1 MTLPEKDTIISILLP
16 SLRGG
21 GAERVMLNIAN
32 TLATARY
39 DVDLALVQATGPYLA
54 DVNQNVAIV
63 DLGSHRSSTAI
74 PSLIRYL
81 RHRRPSTLICSL
93 PHISVIGLIA
103 KYLSMTNAKLIIV
116 EHNTISQTVSNAA
129 SRRTKFLPTLM
140 RLLYPH
146 SDHIIGVSKGVAE
159 DLEKTIRLP
168 NGSVS
173 VVYNPV
179 ITPNFEEMSCQPL
192 AHPWFTPTSPPV
204 VLGIGRLTLAKNFS
218 LLVESFSEVRQKV
231 EAKLII
237 LGEGPQRDSLAD
249 LISSLGLEN
258 DVLLPGF
265 VDNPYPFIKQSALFV
280 LSSRWEGLPTV
291 LIEAVACGTPI
302 VSTDC
307 PSGPREILQN
317 GKLGTLVPLCS
328 KSALADAIHHNLVNH
343 HTSAPNESWEFF
355 SLDYAVARYTEI
367 IQKVLATP

>member
-1 MTLPEKDTIISILLP
+1 M
-16 SLRGG
+16 
-21 GAERVMLNIAN
+21 MLNIAN